1 MILQMQVKIRSMNDR
16 ITVKISMEPHLKAFL
31 LSFYHQKEPIFFPK
45 KDKLNDLLQLLLSK
59 PPRNHCPRA
68 QECGCLEII
77 LPYYENLNIMSYHYL
92 SPECQRIFCIRV
104 KKIFW
109 YTFEDFMDDCHLQ
122 GMYKKDSIWLFME
135 KYNIPV
141 ELDIEDR
148 LKKELYRSKLLFR
161 KYAKREYCKKKL

>member
-1 MILQMQVKIRSMNDR
+1 
-16 ITVKISMEPHLKAFL
+16 
-31 LSFYHQKEPIFFPK
+31 
-45 KDKLNDLLQLLLSK
+45 
-59 PPRNHCPRA
+59 
-68 QECGCLEII
+68 
-77 LPYYENLNIMSYHYL
+77 MSYHYL
-92 SPECQRIFCIRV
+92 SPECQRIFCTWV

-109 YTFEDFMDDCHLQ
+109 ATFEDFMDDCHLQ
-122 GMYKKDSIWLFME
+122 GMRKKDSIWLFME